1 MALAVP
7 RIRLR
12 LSVPVASRRARSLA
26 WRLRMRT
33 GDTMKGFAADDLQAG
48 DLLALARLDDDGA
61 PPAATRPRP
70 AGTAPRRYAYPGG
83 SAPAPAVPA
92 RPASAPGPARV
103 PDGPV
108 IAAVAD
114 WGQACLAEHAC
125 GRG

>member
-12 LSVPVASRRARSLA
+12 LSVPVASRGARSLA

-70 AGTAPRRYAYPGG
+70 ASTAPRRYAYPGG
-83 SAPAPAVPA
+83 SVPRPPSQPALLTP
-92 RPASAPGPARV
+92 R
-103 PDGPV
+103 
-108 IAAVAD
+108 
-114 WGQACLAEHAC
+114 GQPESRTAQ
-125 GRG
+125 